1 MSTNR
6 ATPLYTPEMLALAIE
21 LAAYPPLS
29 NPASH
34 AELRSRTC
42 GSVARI
48 GLATDG
54 DGAIAAVGLKMSAC
68 AVGQAAAA
76 IFASDA
82 RGKGAGDL
90 DSAVAGLEAWLAG
103 AGPRPDW
110 PRLGLL
116 DAALAHPGR
125 HEAIL
130 LSWRTAAAALSKA
143 TAPR

>member
-1 MSTNR
+1 MTTQR
-6 ATPLYTPEMLALAIE
+6 AAPLYTPEMLALAVE
-21 LAAYPPLS
+21 LASYPPLAD
-29 NPASH
+29 PTFH

-48 GLATDG
+48 GLVTDS

-76 IFASDA
+76 IFATDA
-82 RGKGAGDL
+82 RGRRTRDL
-90 DSAVAGLEAWLAG
+90 DSTVAGVEAWLAG

-110 PRLGLL
+110 PRLDLL

-130 LSWRTAAAALSKA
+130 LPWRTAAAALSKA
-143 TAPR
+143 PAPR

>member
-1 MSTNR
+1 MSSNR
-6 ATPLYTPEMLALAIE
+6 AAPLYTPEMLALAVE
-21 LAAYPPLS
+21 LAAYPPLAD
-29 NPASH
+29 PAFH

-48 GLATDG
+48 DLATDD

-90 DSAVAGLEAWLAG
+90 DSVIAAIEAWLAG

-110 PRLGLL
+110 PRLDLL

-130 LSWRTAAAALSKA
+130 LPWRTAAAALSKA
-143 TAPR
+143 PAPR